1 MHGYDREVGKKHV
14 HTNENNKN
22 NTNTRRNFKTQNTLG
37 MPKTRK
43 ESLES

>member
-22 NTNTRRNFKTQNTLG
+22 NTKH
-37 MPKTRK
+37 K
-43 ESLES
+43 EKL